1 MSIVHNPLYHVNSS
15 TTFPNRRSREGF
27 TLIEIVIALGIAG
40 FCLVAMLGLIP
51 TGLKS
56 VKTSLQETTAT
67 EALAAIA
74 ADLRDT
80 QPGSN
85 ATPVYAIPIPSAI
98 SSVQSTNFYLTE
110 AGALTTSN
118 DFSGQF
124 AVTTTLSNSTTFLTT
139 AHIQIYWPPSAQIQN
154 AQGMVETTVSFN
166 RD

>member
-1 MSIVHNPLYHVNSS
+1 VKASITSPD
-15 TTFPNRRSREGF
+15 RRSREGF

-40 FCLVAMLGLIP
+40 FCLVSMLGLIP
-51 TGLKS
+51 TGMKS

-74 ADLRDT
+74 TDLRDT

-85 ATPVYAIPIPSAI
+85 TTPVYAIPIPSAI
-98 SSVQSTNFYLTE
+98 STTTSTNFYLTE

-118 DFSGQF
+118 DFSAQF
-124 AVTTTLSNSTTFLTT
+124 SVTATLSNSTTFLTT
-139 AHIQIYWPPSAQIQN
+139 AHIQIYWPPGLQIQN
-154 AQGMVETTVSFN
+154 AQGMVETTISFN